1 MKKRNLLT
9 LSIIVITLN
18 IIMFHQKYILLRAYI
33 KFSFYLRFFR
43 FHKVGLQGECC
54 DAEQMEVFLLVVA
67 VVVARF
73 VFNICVENRV

>member
-18 IIMFHQKYILLRAYI
+18 IIIFHQKYIMLEAYI

-54 DAEQMEVFLLVVA
+54 DAEQMEVFLLDVA
-67 VVVARF
+67 VFAAKPIL
-73 VFNICVENRV
+73 NICIENRV